1 MILCNEWITVGFVN
15 KTIEVDS
22 VLSLNNKYMHIMIQ
36 IVDIVTL
43 INVIIEAVSVQV
55 VDKLICPSNKDSDKS
70 LTIV

>member
-1 MILCNEWITVGFVN
+1 MILCNEWTTVGFVN

-55 VDKLICPSNKDSDKS
+55 LPVLLVQNSKAEG
-70 LTIV
+70 

>member
-1 MILCNEWITVGFVN
+1 MILCNEWTTVGFNN

-55 VDKLICPSNKDSDKS
+55 VVDKLIN
-70 LTIV
+70 L

>member
-1 MILCNEWITVGFVN
+1 MILCNEWTTVGFDN

-55 VDKLICPSNKDSDKS
+55 VGRQTDLSI
-70 LTIV
+70 